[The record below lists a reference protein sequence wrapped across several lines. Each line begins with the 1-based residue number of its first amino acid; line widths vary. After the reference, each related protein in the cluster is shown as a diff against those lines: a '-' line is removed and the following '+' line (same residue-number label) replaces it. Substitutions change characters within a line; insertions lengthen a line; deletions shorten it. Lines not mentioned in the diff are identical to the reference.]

1 MKNYHYMG
9 IDTGGTFT
17 DFVLLSG
24 EAISIHKVLSTP
36 DDPSR
41 AIMQGI
47 DELGLSEEASKGRL
61 VIVHGST
68 VATNAALERKG
79 VKTVYIA
86 NKGLKDVLTLARQNR
101 AQLYNLTPESVEPP
115 VPESLCLEVD
125 CRLDFEGKEIKPLE
139 DHDIQQL
146 VSDIKALN
154 PEAVAI
160 NLLFSFLDDDHEK
173 RIEAELAD
181 SFFVSRSSF
190 VLPEYKEYERG
201 IATWLNAWL
210 GPKVDH
216 YLGQLVS
223 ELNGCS
229 VSMMQSSGGTIEV
242 AQASKRTVN
251 LLLSGPAGG
260 LAATQFIGEMIGES
274 RFITFDMG
282 GTSTD
287 VALIDGDIRL
297 TNEGRIGHWP
307 VAVPMVDMHTIG
319 AGGGS
324 LGWIDGGGMLQ
335 VGPESAGAAP
345 GPACYGQGGTRP
357 TVTDA
362 NLLLGKLRSEA
373 FLGGSMSLDVGAAEK
388 AVAPLAEE
396 MGFTVKQTA
405 LGIIS
410 VANEHMNR
418 ALRAISI
425 QRGYD
430 PTQFRLCCFGGAGGL
445 HVCALADAMSMKKA
459 IVPVHGG
466 VLSAFGMLV
475 APHERQLSH
484 THIKLLSDVDEAIL
498 LGSFEEMATKGRAE
512 LEQEGVAPENI
523 EVKYSVDLRYLG
535 QSFTLNLDWNSPA
548 LLEEAFHAQHNA
560 RYGHRMARQVE
571 MVNLRVSVTSPGQQ
585 FNMCAS
591 SNGSGEAFDSVSIE
605 GYEQPVPVYQRE
617 ALVVGKALVGP
628 LLIAEKVST
637 TMVERGWQVVC
648 DTYGNLLL
656 DRVDGQSCLGLD

>member
-24 EAISIHKVLSTP
+24 EKISIHKVLSTP

-47 DELGLSEEASKGRL
+47 DELGLSEEVLKGRL

-68 VATNAALERKG
+68 VATNAALEKKG
-79 VKTVYIA
+79 VKTVYVA

-101 AQLYNLTPESVEPP
+101 PQLYNLTPDPIEPP
-115 VPESLCLEVD
+115 VPEALCLEVD
-125 CRLDFEGKEIKPLE
+125 CRLDFEGHEITALKDKDVE
-139 DHDIQQL
+139 QL
-146 VSDIKALN
+146 VADIKALN
-154 PEAVAI
+154 PESVAI
-160 NLLFSFLDDDHEK
+160 NLLFSFLDDRHEK

-181 SFFVSRSSF
+181 LFFVSRSSF

-223 ELNGCS
+223 ELHGCS
-229 VSMMQSSGGTIEV
+229 VSMMQSSGGTVDV
-242 AQASKRTVN
+242 AQAAKRTVN

-260 LAATQFIGEMIGES
+260 LAATQFIGRMIGES

-287 VALIDGDIRL
+287 VALIDGGIRL
-297 TNEGRIGHWP
+297 TNEGRIGLWP

-345 GPACYGQGGTRP
+345 GPACYGQGGIRP

-362 NLLLGKLRSEA
+362 NLLLGKLRPEA
-373 FLGGSMSLDVGAAEK
+373 FLGGSMSLDVRAAEK
-388 AVAPLAEE
+388 AITPLADE
-396 MGFTVKQTA
+396 MNLTHQEAA

-484 THIKLLSDVDEAIL
+484 TNIQRLSDVDEDSL
-498 LGSFEEMATKGRAE
+498 LSAFEGMAQKGRAE
-512 LEQEGVAPENI
+512 LEQENVDPAEI
-523 EVKYSVDLRYLG
+523 VVKYSVDLRYLG
-535 QSFTLNLDWNSPA
+535 QSFTLNLDWCSP
-548 LLEEAFHAQHNA
+548 LLLIEQFHDQHCA
-560 RYGHRMARQVE
+560 RYGHRMDRQVE
-571 MVNLRVSVTSPGQQ
+571 MVNLRVSVTSPGQRLS
-585 FNMCAS
+585 MRPPAS
-591 SNGSGEAFDSVSIE
+591 GSGEPFDAVAIA
-605 GYEQPVPVYQRE
+605 GYEYPVPVYQRG
-617 ALVVGKALVGP
+617 ALRVDQVLVGP
-628 LLIAEKVST
+628 LLITEKVST
-637 TMVERGWQVVC
+637 TMVEKGWHVVC
-648 DTYGNLLL
+648 DSFGNLLL
-656 DRVDGQSCLGLD
+656 DRVEC

>member
-1 MKNYHYMG
+1 MKNVHYMG

-24 EAISIHKVLSTP
+24 KSISIHKVLSTP
-36 DDPSR
+36 DDPSQ

-47 DELGLSEEASKGRL
+47 DELGLSDEVSKGCL

-79 VKTVYIA
+79 VKTVYVA

-101 AQLYNLTPESVEPP
+101 PQLYNLTPDPIDPP
-115 VPESLCLEVD
+115 VPEELCLEID
-125 CRLDFEGKEIKPLE
+125 CRLDSKGNEVKALE
-139 DHDIQQL
+139 DEDIKRL
-146 VSDIKALN
+146 VADIKALN
-154 PEAVAI
+154 PKSVAI
-160 NLLFSFLDDDHEK
+160 NLLFSFLDGRHEK

-181 SFFVSRSSF
+181 LFCVSRSSF

-216 YLGQLVS
+216 YLSQLVS
-223 ELNGCS
+223 KLHGCS
-229 VSMMQSSGGTIEV
+229 VSMMQSSGGTVDV
-242 AQASKRTVN
+242 AQAAKRTVN

-260 LAATQFIGEMIGES
+260 LAATQFIGGMIGES

-287 VALIDGDIRL
+287 VALIDGGIRL
-297 TNEGRIGHWP
+297 TNEGRIGLWP

-324 LGWIDGGGMLQ
+324 LAWVDDGGMLQ
-335 VGPESAGAAP
+335 VGPESAGASP
-345 GPACYGQGGTRP
+345 GPACYGKGGKKP

-362 NLLLGKLRSEA
+362 NLLLGKLRPDA
-373 FLGGSMSLDVGAAEK
+373 FLGGNMSLDIRAAEE
-388 AVAPLAEE
+388 AIAPLAEDVNLSIQE
-396 MGFTVKQTA
+396 AA
-405 LGIIS
+405 LGVIS

-445 HVCALADAMSMKKA
+445 HVCALAKAMSMKKA
-459 IVPVHGG
+459 IIPAHGG

-484 THIKLLSDVDEAIL
+484 TNIQLLSDVDEGIL
-498 LGSFEEMATKGRAE
+498 LSAFGHMAETGQAE
-512 LEQEGVAPENI
+512 LEQEGVAFSDMT
-523 EVKYSVDLRYLG
+523 VKYSVDLRYLG
-535 QSFTLNLDWNSPA
+535 QSFTLNLDWSSPI
-548 LLEEAFHAQHNA
+548 LLIEQFHDQHRL
-560 RYGHRMARQVE
+560 RYGHRMDRSVE
-571 MVNLRVSVTSPGQQ
+571 MVNLRVSVTSPGQN
-585 FNMCAS
+585 FKVSAPAG
-591 SNGSGEAFDSVSIE
+591 GSGEPFDHVSIV
-605 GYEQPVPVYQRE
+605 GYEHLVPVYERR
-617 ALVVGKALVGP
+617 ALKINKGLVGP
-628 LLIAEKVST
+628 LLIAETVST
-637 TMVERGWQVVC
+637 TMVEKGWRVSC
-648 DTYGNLLL
+648 DSFGNLLL
-656 DRVDGQSCLGLD
+656 DRVEN

>member
-24 EAISIHKVLSTP
+24 EKISIHKVLSTP

-47 DELGLSEEASKGRL
+47 DELGLSEEVLKGRL

-68 VATNAALERKG
+68 VATNAALEKKG
-79 VKTVYIA
+79 VKTVYVA

-101 AQLYNLTPESVEPP
+101 PQLYNLTPDPIEPP
-115 VPESLCLEVD
+115 VPEALCLEVD
-125 CRLDFEGKEIKPLE
+125 CRLDFEGNEITVLKDKDVE
-139 DHDIQQL
+139 QL
-146 VSDIKALN
+146 VADIKALN
-154 PEAVAI
+154 PESVAI
-160 NLLFSFLDDDHEK
+160 NLLFSFLDDRHEK

-181 SFFVSRSSF
+181 LFFVSRSSF

-216 YLGQLVS
+216 YLVQLVS
-223 ELNGCS
+223 ELHGCS
-229 VSMMQSSGGTIEV
+229 VSMMQSSGGTVDV
-242 AQASKRTVN
+242 AQAAKRTVN

-260 LAATQFIGEMIGES
+260 LAATQFIGRMIGES

-287 VALIDGDIRL
+287 VALIDGGIRL
-297 TNEGRIGHWP
+297 TNEGRIGLWP

-345 GPACYGQGGTRP
+345 GPACYGQGGIRP

-362 NLLLGKLRSEA
+362 NLLLGKLRPEA
-373 FLGGSMSLDVGAAEK
+373 FLGGSMSLDVRAAEK
-388 AVAPLAEE
+388 AITPLADE
-396 MGFTVKQTA
+396 MNLTHQEAA

-484 THIKLLSDVDEAIL
+484 TNIQRLSDVDEDSL
-498 LGSFEEMATKGRAE
+498 LSAFEGMAQKGRAE
-512 LEQEGVAPENI
+512 LEQENVDPAEI
-523 EVKYSVDLRYLG
+523 VVKYSVDLRYLG
-535 QSFTLNLDWNSPA
+535 QSFTLNLDWCSP
-548 LLEEAFHAQHNA
+548 LLLIEQFHDQHCA
-560 RYGHRMARQVE
+560 RYGHRMDRQVE
-571 MVNLRVSVTSPGQQ
+571 MVNLRVSVTSPGQCLS
-585 FNMCAS
+585 MRPPAS
-591 SNGSGEAFDSVSIE
+591 GSGEPFDAVAIA
-605 GYEQPVPVYQRE
+605 GYEYPVPVYQRG
-617 ALVVGKALVGP
+617 ALRVDQVLVGP
-628 LLIAEKVST
+628 LLITEKVST
-637 TMVERGWQVVC
+637 TMVEKGWHVVC
-648 DTYGNLLL
+648 DSFGNLLL
-656 DRVDGQSCLGLD
+656 DRVEC